1 MVEIEH
7 WSSLVLALDEAPEAR
22 YGCSLKGIT
31 VHQSS
36 LVGATDDA
44 LEFQSRE
51 DCTPTEHMISLV
63 GASDKSP
70 EVKYKS
76 R

>member
-1 MVEIEH
+1 M
-7 WSSLVLALDEAPEAR
+7 LALDKVPEER
-22 YGCSLKGIT
+22 HRCPLKGIT

-51 DCTPTEHMISLV
+51 NCTPTEHMISLV
-63 GASDKSP
+63 GHQTNHQRLNTKADSG
-70 EVKYKS
+70 
-76 R
+76 

>member
-1 MVEIEH
+1 M
-7 WSSLVLALDEAPEAR
+7 LALDKVPEER
-22 YGCSLKGIT
+22 HRCPLKGIT

-51 DCTPTEHMISLV
+51 NCTPTEHMISLV
-63 GASDKSP
+63 GHQANHQRLNTKVDSG
-70 EVKYKS
+70 
-76 R
+76 